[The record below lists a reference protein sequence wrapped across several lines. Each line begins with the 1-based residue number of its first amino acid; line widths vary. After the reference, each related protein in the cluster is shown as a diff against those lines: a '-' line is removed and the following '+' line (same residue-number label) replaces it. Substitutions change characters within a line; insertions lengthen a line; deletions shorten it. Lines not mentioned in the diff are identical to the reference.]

1 MVSAC
6 SQLPPSLGGTKP
18 PAQTEAPPAPPPPPP
33 LKEAP
38 QPQVQTP
45 APAPVAPPVAPL
57 PNRSGTAAIL
67 LPLSGPQ
74 APLGA
79 ALLNAAQMALF
90 EVADDSFT
98 LIPLDTKGTP
108 DGAAAAAQAAVAQ
121 HAEIVLGPLFSAEA
135 KAVGPVLAP
144 LNLPV
149 ISFTSDRGA
158 VGNGVYT
165 LGFLPGPQAV
175 QVAAYA
181 RSQGKTRLAVLA
193 PSNEDGRRIA
203 EYLQNDPQTQPTIT
217 VSQYYDP
224 AATDISGTVKRMLRL
239 DPKTGD
245 VGFDSLLLLDGGQRL
260 RNFAAMLSMQGVDPA
275 KVKLLGT
282 MLWADANPGTEAA
295 LNGAWFTAPPAAG
308 HGDFEARYIRAFGT
322 RPPRIAS
329 LGYDATALAAVL
341 ARKAPHD
348 FSGPALLNPT
358 GFAGV
363 DGIFRLKPDGTAER
377 GYAVDEVQQGA
388 APKEVAPA
396 PLAFP

>member
-18 PAQTEAPPAPPPPPP
+18 PAQAPVQTPPPAAKIEAPPQVQAPPP
-33 LKEAP
+33 
-38 QPQVQTP
+38 
-45 APAPVAPPVAPL
+45 APAAAPVTPPL

-98 LIPLDTKGTP
+98 LVPLDTKGTP
-108 DGAAAAAQAAVAQ
+108 EGAATAAQAAVAQ
-121 HAEIVLGPLFSAEA
+121 HAEIILGPLFSAEA
-135 KAVGPVLAP
+135 KAVGSALGPLHMPV
-144 LNLPV
+144 V
-149 ISFTSDRGA
+149 SFTSDRAA
-158 VGNGVYT
+158 VGNGVYS

-175 QVAAYA
+175 QVAAFA
-181 RSQGKTRLAVLA
+181 RGQGKTRLAVLA

-203 EYLQNDPQTQPTIT
+203 EFLQNDAQTQPTIT

-224 AATDISGTVKRMLRL
+224 AASDIAATVKRMIRL
-239 DPKTGD
+239 DPRTGD
-245 VGFDSLLLLDGGQRL
+245 VGFDALLLLESGQRL
-260 RNFAAMLSMQGVDPA
+260 RNFAAMLSVQGVDPA

-282 MLWADANPGTEAA
+282 MLWTDANPGAEAA
-295 LNGAWFTAPPAAG
+295 LNGAWFAAPPAAG

-329 LGYDATALAAVL
+329 LGYDAAALAAVL
-341 ARKAPHD
+341 ARKSPHD
-348 FSGPALLNPT
+348 FSDAALLNPV

-377 GYAVDEVQQGA
+377 GYAIDEVQQGGTPKEIQA
-388 APKEVAPA
+388 APVA
-396 PLAFP
+396 FQ